1 MSVPFM
7 FLLFSF
13 YCDCPC
19 PFLVKLLFI
28 VLSFLVQVFSFSCPS
43 LVMFFSFPCPILFI
57 LFFFSYP
64 SLWTKNGRN
73 FLFHILCTPGW
84 LCVPFIFLFL
94 SKSVPTLVLFFSFS
108 CPFCA
113 LSFAFSCIFLVL
125 LPYPAL
131 FFSKIPFITFKGPI
145 QGVEDGPANAIDM
158 RCGR

>member
-1 MSVPFM
+1 M

-13 YCDCPC
+13 YC
-19 PFLVKLLFI
+19 PFLCLFLLNCVHCLI
-28 VLSFLVQVFSFSCPS
+28 FSCPS
-43 LVMFFSFPCPILFI
+43 LFLFLSFSCHVLFLSLSNSFHFI
-57 LFFFSYP
+57 FLFLSKFVD
-64 SLWTKNGRN
+64 KNGRN